1 MSSGTQYYLLLNEVQ
16 NGPFTSLQLR
26 SMWTT
31 GSITA
36 ATLCWHEGIEGWEP
50 LGTSIEDLI
59 EQDTKNAGLQQKRE
73 EFQKR
78 TEKADVMGI
87 VIVLIPLAASPLLWW
102 WISLIPLDQNPAL
115 TLAGVVIGIVV
126 LTSLLIAIDAAQ
138 IGMGKKLH
146 GKITTGP
153 IGWFVGGIL
162 LWCVVYPSYL
172 FSRRNFGLKNH
183 LAAGIFSML
192 CFSISAVGLNQ
203 QIVSQKQAVIEKA
216 EAYAREQARE
226 QTRQQAREEEPMQ
239 RELKNKLAA
248 EKEAAALREKEKQRQ
263 KQLIQDQIDQL
274 EKERSP
280 LIKEIIELE
289 KKENS
294 LQQEID
300 TIKDTKDRDAKNL
313 EYTEVCD
320 ERSYLSNE
328 IEELDAK
335 ISELYDQR

>member
-1 MSSGTQYYLLLNEVQ
+1 
-16 NGPFTSLQLR
+16 
-26 SMWTT
+26 
-31 GSITA
+31 
-36 ATLCWHEGIEGWEP
+36 
-50 LGTSIEDLI
+50 
-59 EQDTKNAGLQQKRE
+59 
-73 EFQKR
+73 
-78 TEKADVMGI
+78 
-87 VIVLIPLAASPLLWW
+87 
-102 WISLIPLDQNPAL
+102 
-115 TLAGVVIGIVV
+115 
-126 LTSLLIAIDAAQ
+126 
-138 IGMGKKLH
+138 
-146 GKITTGP
+146 
-153 IGWFVGGIL
+153 
-162 LWCVVYPSYL
+162 
-172 FSRRNFGLKNH
+172 
-183 LAAGIFSML
+183 
-192 CFSISAVGLNQ
+192 
-203 QIVSQKQAVIEKA
+203 
-216 EAYAREQARE
+216 
-226 QTRQQAREEEPMQ
+226 MQ